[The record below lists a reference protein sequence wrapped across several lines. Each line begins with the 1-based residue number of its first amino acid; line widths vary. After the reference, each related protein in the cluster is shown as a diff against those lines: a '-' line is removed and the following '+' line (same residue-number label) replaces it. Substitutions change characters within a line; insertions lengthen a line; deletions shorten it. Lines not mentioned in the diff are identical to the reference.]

1 MDKNIYL
8 GVYQPVIGTRKQRY
22 SSAIYRQISTSKA
35 AASRARPR
43 SGLYPF
49 CNCNQISYRSPSH
62 YFTLFPHHMPFT
74 PDSTMLIR
82 SREYGD
88 GSEYDLSST
97 SSTIIPDHYVK
108 RLWRRQTLLIGNGG
122 TGRTFINKDESS
134 SDRSVAYSTTEEG
147 NLLRVLTGG
156 YGEGGSEIARVT
168 WSGSGRSIDKGSM
181 MTIGNKSGAVK
192 DLLKKSNR
200 MSTSR
205 IFVGPDGLEYK
216 WKVISVGNDPAFPE
230 TTYKTLYVKD
240 SKHPVATTSRLSRRD
255 GNMNV
260 GICFV
265 LVGYTA
271 HAVVQEEAYPIYIAE
286 RGMRIQSWIVAS
298 LVILEKIQTS

>member
-1 MDKNIYL
+1 
-8 GVYQPVIGTRKQRY
+8 
-22 SSAIYRQISTSKA
+22 
-35 AASRARPR
+35 
-43 SGLYPF
+43 
-49 CNCNQISYRSPSH
+49 
-62 YFTLFPHHMPFT
+62 MPFT
-74 PDSTMLIR
+74 PDNTMLIR

-108 RLWRRQTLLIGNGG
+108 RLWRKQTLLIGNGG
-122 TGRTFINKDESS
+122 TGRTIQFINKDESS

-147 NLLRVLTGG
+147 NLLTVLTGG
-156 YGEGGSEIARVT
+156 YGEGGSEIARVM
-168 WSGSGRSIDKGSM
+168 WSGSGRSLDKNSM

-255 GNMNV
+255 GNMN
-260 GICFV
+260 
-265 LVGYTA
+265 
-271 HAVVQEEAYPIYIAE
+271 EEAYPIYIAE
-286 RGMRIQSWIVAS
+286 RGIRIQSWIVAS